1 MQMHIINNQMKIENI
16 LTDHTLIIDELER
29 SIKLYNWNS
38 ILSFLPK
45 GSYLVGGYIRD
56 IILGRLTKEI
66 DVDIGVPVNAI
77 EIGKKISDNIES
89 KFIILDK
96 KREVVRIILNHISID
111 IANQTS
117 STIEEDL
124 SSRDFSINSIAFLF
138 DKKSLFD
145 PLNGLKDLEISLL
158 RTHSENNLLNDPLR
172 ILRCF
177 RFVSELNF
185 KIDLRL
191 VDFIKKN
198 KGNLYLVAKERITYE
213 IQKIVNG
220 ANALDAVLLIKK
232 LNIFDTENLFED
244 SFFLDLEK
252 INYGELAQEEKDKYL
267 PSFFIAQILDVVT
280 LEKLKFSKADIAK
293 TKLLRK
299 WHLFLKNKNI
309 AQLDEFDRFK
319 LHQELEMFLPSFIF
333 YLPQNLQLDWL
344 HRWRDTDDKLFH
356 PANLVNG
363 AVIKKNLKIK
373 DGPILGELLQYLSKE
388 LAYKRLNNFDE
399 AIYKAKRWIEQNAP
413 KCD

>member
-1 MQMHIINNQMKIENI
+1 MKSSIHS
-16 LTDHTLIIDELER
+16 DHTLIIHELEK
-29 SIKLYNWNS
+29 SIRFHDLDL
-38 ILSFLPK
+38 ILGFLPK

-56 IILGRLTKEI
+56 IILGRESEK
-66 DVDIGVPVNAI
+66 VDLDIVVPLNAI
-77 EIGKKISDNIES
+77 EIGKKIAGNVGS
-89 KFIILDK
+89 KLIILDE
-96 KREVVRIILNHISID
+96 KREVVRIILNNIYID
-111 IANQTS
+111 IANQVTT
-117 STIEEDL
+117 TIEGDL
-124 SSRDFSINSIAFLF
+124 CSRDFSINSIAFLF
-138 DKKSLFD
+138 DKKCLYD

-158 RTHSENNLLNDPLR
+158 RTHSEKNLQNDPLR

-185 KIDLRL
+185 KIEINLIT
-191 VDFIKKN
+191 FIRKN
-198 KGNLYLVAKERITYE
+198 KRKLYFVAKERINYE
-213 IQKIVNG
+213 IQKIVHG
-220 ANALDAVLLIKK
+220 ANALDAVLLIKT
-232 LNIFDTENLFED
+232 LNIFGSENLYQD
-244 SFFLDLEK
+244 SFFLDLKK
-252 INYGELAQEEKDKYL
+252 INYAVLNQEEKEKFL
-267 PSFFIAQILDVVT
+267 PLFFIAQILDEAS
-280 LEKLKFSKADIAK
+280 LQKLKFSKADIAK

-344 HRWRDTDDKLFH
+344 NRWRDKEDKLFH
-356 PANLVNG
+356 PSNLLNG
-363 AVIKKNLKIK
+363 EVIKKKLKIK
-373 DGPILGELLQYLSKE
+373 DGPILGELLQYLSME

>member
-1 MQMHIINNQMKIENI
+1 
-16 LTDHTLIIDELER
+16 
-29 SIKLYNWNS
+29 
-38 ILSFLPK
+38 
-45 GSYLVGGYIRD
+45 
-56 IILGRLTKEI
+56 
-66 DVDIGVPVNAI
+66 
-77 EIGKKISDNIES
+77 
-89 KFIILDK
+89 
-96 KREVVRIILNHISID
+96 
-111 IANQTS
+111 
-117 STIEEDL
+117 
-124 SSRDFSINSIAFLF
+124 
-138 DKKSLFD
+138 
-145 PLNGLKDLEISLL
+145 
-158 RTHSENNLLNDPLR
+158 
-172 ILRCF
+172 
-177 RFVSELNF
+177 
-185 KIDLRL
+185 
-191 VDFIKKN
+191 
-198 KGNLYLVAKERITYE
+198 
-213 IQKIVNG
+213 
-220 ANALDAVLLIKK
+220 LLIKK

-252 INYGELAQEEKDKYL
+252 INYGELDQEEKDKYL

-309 AQLDEFDRFK
+309 AKLDEFDRFK

-344 HRWRDTDDKLFH
+344 HRWRDNDDKLFH
-356 PANLVNG
+356 PSNLVNG
-363 AVIKKNLKIK
+363 DVIKKNLKIK